1 MQPLPK
7 QNMWLGRNKVKILSR
22 LQIRWDQIVPYA
34 ELAAAGVSGL
44 LLLMAWWLS
53 GRAQNVSIALYL
65 IAYVVG
71 GFAKAKEGWFTL
83 VRERELDV
91 NFLMLLAAAGAAGI
105 GYWAEGGM
113 LIFIFALSGAL
124 ETLTTARSDKD
135 LSALLQVK
143 PQEAHLLTKFGEE
156 QLVPVEQL
164 CRGDQVMVRPGE
176 RIPAD
181 GKVVQGT
188 SSVNEAALTGEAIP
202 VDKKEG
208 DDVLAGSINEHGAL
222 VLEVTRAG
230 EESLFARMVRL
241 VEEARRKVPPM
252 QQRMER
258 LERVYAKVVVAAT
271 ILLITCSP
279 FVWHWSWTE
288 SLYRGM
294 VFLVVASPCALVA
307 SVMPAMLSA
316 MSNGARNGV
325 LLKSGGHFDTLADL
339 SVIAFDKTGTLTEG
353 KPRVTDVVAFRGWNE
368 EEVLRCVASIESVS
382 EHPVG
387 RALTD
392 AARQRGLPVGRPNQF
407 KAVFG
412 FGVMAIWEGDQWRI
426 GKPALFAGWKRDP
439 EIQRAVERVEREGKT
454 VVLAERNGEF
464 VGLVAVMDTLR
475 AEAAEVVHRLKQLG
489 LEVVMLTGDSEN
501 TAQAIARESGID
513 RVYADLLPE
522 DKVRVVE
529 ELARHGTV
537 AMVGD
542 GVNDAPALAR
552 AHLGIAMGGG
562 GTDVALETADV
573 VLMKDDL
580 TKLPHVIRLGRRMK
594 RIVAQ
599 NVAFA
604 LAVIVF
610 LVLANFIRWMNLPFG
625 VVGHEGS
632 TLLVILNGLRLL
644 KMQKNGFDTTV

>member
-1 MQPLPK
+1 
-7 QNMWLGRNKVKILSR
+7 
-22 LQIRWDQIVPYA
+22 
-34 ELAAAGVSGL
+34 
-44 LLLMAWWLS
+44 
-53 GRAQNVSIALYL
+53 
-65 IAYVVG
+65 
-71 GFAKAKEGWFTL
+71 
-83 VRERELDV
+83 
-91 NFLMLLAAAGAAGI
+91 
-105 GYWAEGGM
+105 
-113 LIFIFALSGAL
+113 
-124 ETLTTARSDKD
+124 
-135 LSALLQVK
+135 LSALLQMK
-143 PQEAHLLTKFGEE
+143 PQEARLLVENGEE
-156 QLVPVEQL
+156 RLVPVEQL
-164 CRGDQVMVRPGE
+164 SRGDRVAVRPGE

-208 DDVLAGSINEHGAL
+208 DDVLAGSINGHGAL

-241 VEEARRKVPPM
+241 VEEARREVPPI
-252 QQRMER
+252 QRRMER
-258 LERVYAKVVVAAT
+258 LERLYAKTVVLAT
-271 ILLITCSP
+271 ILFIMCSP
-279 FVWHWSWTE
+279 FVWHLSWTE

-325 LLKSGGHFDTLADL
+325 LLKSGIHLDTLADL

-353 KPRVTDVVAFRGWNE
+353 KPMVTDVVTFRGWNE
-368 EEVLRCVASIESVS
+368 DEFLRCVASIESVS

-387 RALTD
+387 RAVAD
-392 AARQRGLPVGRPNQF
+392 EARKRGLSVGRPDQF
-407 KAVFG
+407 RAVVG
-412 FGVMAIWEGDQWRI
+412 FGVTATWEGEKWCI
-426 GKPALFAGWKRDP
+426 GKPALFDGWERDP
-439 EIQRAVERVEREGKT
+439 EIMRAVERMEQEGKT

-464 VGLVAVMDTLR
+464 IGMVAVMDTLR
-475 AEAAEVVHRLKQLG
+475 AEATGVVSRLKQLG
-489 LEVVMLTGDSEN
+489 LEVVMLTGDRES
-501 TAQAIARESGID
+501 TARAIAREVGID

-529 ELARHGTV
+529 ELARRGAV

-552 AHLGIAMGGG
+552 ARLGIAMGGE

-580 TKLPHVIRLGRRMK
+580 TKLPHLIRLGKRMK
-594 RIVAQ
+594 RIVTQ

-604 LAVIVF
+604 LTVIVV
-610 LVLANFIRWMNLPFG
+610 LVLANFIRLINLPFG

-644 KMQKNGFDTTV
+644 R